1 MDNKDK
7 AIIWIAYLIIA
18 YIIPLNLYALIAG
31 AVLVGIAIK
40 VIDAN
45 FAKII
50 EALQRIHSRQ

>member
-7 AIIWIAYLIIA
+7 AIIWITYLVIS